1 MEEVSGGEALRIP
14 MGDWQRAA
22 RTRLLYGRCR
32 TRPAWRW
39 RGHTAASLTCHQVI
53 AELTEHILIFILEV
67 QDDLVEVDEE
77 VADSGE
83 VEGDTAVDLT
93 QMPGL
98 LAEGHEEETELVVDV
113 QQQHGCSEVGS
124 WCLLR

>member
-1 MEEVSGGEALRIP
+1 M
-14 MGDWQRAA
+14 
-22 RTRLLYGRCR
+22 
-32 TRPAWRW
+32 
-39 RGHTAASLTCHQVI
+39 
-53 AELTEHILIFILEV
+53 
-67 QDDLVEVDEE
+67 QDDLVEGDDE

>member
-32 TRPAWRW
+32 TRPAWR
-39 RGHTAASLTCHQVI
+39 RRRYTAASLARHQVI
-53 AELTEHILIFILEV
+53 AELGRSILVFHYVPEV
-67 QDDLVEVDEE
+67 QDDLVKVDEE

-93 QMPGL
+93 Q
-98 LAEGHEEETELVVDV
+98 
-113 QQQHGCSEVGS
+113 CRGS
-124 WCLLR
+124 WLKVMMRRPSRW